1 MLDINTFIRKTR
13 IVPSDFVT
21 IEDYIISA
29 VCSRNQFVS
38 AAIKIPI
45 LPSAQR
51 EQREQRSRSNS
62 FVYIVPDPT
71 TSTTTL
77 FSIHNSSTF
86 KVSEGMWFSNF

>member
-1 MLDINTFIRKTR
+1 MLDINTFIHMTR

-38 AAIKIPI
+38 ATIKIPI
-45 LPSAQR
+45 LSLAQI
-51 EQREQRSRSNS
+51 EQRSKSNS
-62 FVYIVPDPT
+62 FVYIVHDPT
-71 TSTTTL
+71 TSTATL

-86 KVSEGMWFSNF
+86 KVSEGMLFSNF

>member
-1 MLDINTFIRKTR
+1 M
-13 IVPSDFVT
+13 

-29 VCSRNQFVS
+29 VCTKNQFVS
-38 AAIKIPI
+38 GATKISI
-45 LPSAQR
+45 FPSAQR

-62 FVYIVPDPT
+62 FVYIVPDPI
-71 TSTTTL
+71 TSAATL